1 MRKPLWLAVS
11 ILHNVLVFAQ
21 HQIQGKVT
29 DPAGSPL
36 EAAVVVLMDSEN
48 GNVLQQGIT
57 AADGKYNMEGT
68 GSLQLY
74 IRNLGFE
81 PYVSQPFQV
90 ISDTVIPAIRLQTED
105 FKLEEVVV
113 VGEKQ
118 SPSMRIENGKMIYT
132 PKNSS
137 VTVGNTALELLKK
150 TPGVLVDGEN
160 NISVGGRN
168 GVLIL
173 LNGKQT
179 YMQKEELVA
188 LLRATPSSSISS
200 VEVMHNPSAQYDA
213 EGSGGIININMDKK
227 KAEGIFFSCA
237 GRILQDSQNGWIQ
250 SGDTRSAIKVKTAL
264 NQSLWNHPVSALR
277 RKNSAGNILTIRC
290 FL

>member
-1 MRKPLWLAVS
+1 MVKIKNENKSKKTKILWVVVS
-11 ILHNVLVFAQ
+11 ILPNVFVSAQ
-21 HQIQGKVT
+21 HQIQGRVT
-29 DPAGSPL
+29 DPIGSPL

-57 AADGKYNMEGT
+57 TADGKYNMEGT

-74 IRNLGFE
+74 VRNLGFE

-90 ISDTVIPAIRLQTED
+90 ISDTVIPAIQLQTED
-105 FKLEEVVV
+105 FKLDEVVV

-227 KAEGIFFSCA
+227 KTEGIFFSFN
-237 GRILQDSQNGWIQ
+237 NGLSYWE
-250 SGDTRSAIKVKTAL
+250 
-264 NQSLWNHPVSALR
+264 NLR
-277 RKNSAGNILTIRC
+277 ENTEL
-290 FL
+290 